1 MAGAHLQAPVRP
13 WGVPWAALLILCGSG
28 CGSEDYQDR
37 LDTTSRYFTS
47 LELQDNNLHSAWN
60 DPATTISL
68 RIPKQFNEL
77 PGPTQKPEDSGGNPG
92 VNPDESG
99 SNAEGSE
106 TDEEDQPDPRQ
117 PGFLTIPLPGLRGAF
132 RAAVSVVGENG
143 RSATGAGYLYV
154 LSNHHLAGNPELAA
168 RFQAE
173 TISQLATALDV
184 SLKPED
190 SRDITLPQRPDAFQK
205 PVLYTE
211 VEMEPQDQ
219 PDEMAREFG
228 VATRFSVDSHSDG
241 DVQVILLWVLP
252 RDLDTSEKMSVRRPL
267 CLESLRIAQP
277 QLLLPKEP
285 GQMSNGSQGAF

>member
-1 MAGAHLQAPVRP
+1 
-13 WGVPWAALLILCGSG
+13 
-28 CGSEDYQDR
+28 
-37 LDTTSRYFTS
+37 
-47 LELQDNNLHSAWN
+47 
-60 DPATTISL
+60 
-68 RIPKQFNEL
+68 
-77 PGPTQKPEDSGGNPG
+77 
-92 VNPDESG
+92 
-99 SNAEGSE
+99 
-106 TDEEDQPDPRQ
+106 
-117 PGFLTIPLPGLRGAF
+117 
-132 RAAVSVVGENG
+132 VVGENG